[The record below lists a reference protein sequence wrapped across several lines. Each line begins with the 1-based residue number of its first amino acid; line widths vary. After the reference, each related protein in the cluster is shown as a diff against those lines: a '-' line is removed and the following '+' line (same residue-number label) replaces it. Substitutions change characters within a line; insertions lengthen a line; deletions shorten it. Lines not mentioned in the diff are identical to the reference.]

1 MQNLIK
7 LSIIFSFKNEENN
20 IPELLDRTIKT
31 CFRCINKGLISDYE
45 IIFIDDDSDD
55 NSFKILKEYRK
66 KNSLINIFRT
76 TRSFGGEE
84 CVRFALKESKGD
96 LIVYLDSDLQDPPE
110 LIFDMVRTQLKKN
123 VDVVYTKRL
132 SRAGESKIKL
142 LITWLGY
149 RFLSL
154 ISTYPLLKD
163 VGDYTLLTK
172 RVAKDIIESRERLP
186 YTRGMVQYL
195 SYPSEVINYHRQAR
209 SDGIINTKY
218 PIYKGIVWKKY
229 LDRALLSTTDLPLK
243 IFFPMSF
250 LIFGIS
256 ILIFIHV
263 ISQYTNNVAPPGWT
277 SLMLVVT
284 LLSSLNFFALGIM
297 SLYINNIYLTTN
309 GRPDIVI
316 REKVN

>member
-1 MQNLIK
+1 MK

-20 IPELLDRTIKT
+20 IPELLERTLKT
-31 CFRCINKGLISDYE
+31 CLNCINEGLIGTYE
-45 IIFIDDDSDD
+45 IIFIDDNSDD
-55 NSFKILKEYRK
+55 NSFNLLKEYKK
-66 KNSLINIFRT
+66 KNSLISIYRT

-84 CVRFALKESKGD
+84 CVRFALKKSKGD
-96 LIVYLDSDLQDPPE
+96 FIVYLDSDLQDPPE
-110 LIFDMVRTQLKKN
+110 LIFDMVKKIRASN
-123 VDVVYTKRL
+123 VDVIYTKRL
-132 SRAGESKIKL
+132 SRAGESKFKL

-149 RFLSL
+149 RFLSF

-163 VGDYTLLTK
+163 VGDFTLLTK
-172 RVAKDIIESRERLP
+172 RVAKDIIESREMLP

-195 SYPSEVINYHRQAR
+195 SYPSEIVTYHRQAR

-218 PIYKGIVWKKY
+218 PMYKGMVWKKY

-243 IFFPMSF
+243 IFFPMSLMIF
-250 LIFGIS
+250 IISLLIF
-256 ILIFIHV
+256 FHV
-263 ISQYTNNVAPPGWT
+263 ITQYTNDVAPPGWT

-297 SLYINNIYLTTN
+297 SLYINNIYLTTR

-316 REKVN
+316 REKVI